1 MHTTWHARLDWLS
14 KTATTEDVLF
24 DLMDELTDYAP
35 SASID
40 RDAHAGSITVAVEA
54 VSFDDA
60 LSSALGVVRAA
71 LQQYVPTASVIG
83 VELVDSDALDRE
95 LDRPLFP
102 EVVGFAEIA
111 ELAGVSRQR
120 ARAFRQSPG
129 FPAPV
134 IETAQGPLMAKAAIE
149 NWIENRNTRPGRRPA
164 TA

>member
-1 MHTTWHARLDWLS
+1 MHTTWHARLDWVS
-14 KTATTEDVLF
+14 ETVTNPDVIF

-35 SASID
+35 S
-40 RDAHAGSITVAVEA
+40 GSIATDELAGTLTIAVEA
-54 VSFDDA
+54 ESFDDA
-60 LSSALGVVRAA
+60 LNSALGATRAA
-71 LQQYVPTASVIG
+71 LQQFIPAASVVG

-120 ARAFRQSPG
+120 ARAFRESPG

-149 NWIENRNTRPGRRPA
+149 TWIENRNTRPGRRPVSA
-164 TA
+164 